1 MSVAGI
7 LDRIIARKKQA
18 TLSAGEQYLALV
30 RSVAGGA
37 EVDMDDAAQ
46 TIDDAN
52 KTAADFERDVATMQK
67 RIAFAEQLKLKADI
81 EKSIPQLE
89 RDAQTKRKKFWDA
102 VHTLEPQAI
111 LAEQTLRESENRIL
125 QLSGAERSLRETCI
139 DETLLAREAELRA
152 KHKEIGEKLQPI
164 EVDHRTAKRIYESNF
179 NAFEDVQKQIER
191 NRKDHPALAKLRK
204 DMERLEPALEA
215 SEQTFRDLSSALSEL
230 RAELA
235 PIARELEEID
245 RRKLIP

>member
-1 MSVAGI
+1 MSVTGI

-18 TLSAGEQYLALV
+18 TLSAAEQYIAMV

-52 KTAADFERDVATMQK
+52 KTAADFEKDVSTMQQ
-67 RIAFAEQLKLKADI
+67 RIALAEQLKLKSDI

-89 RDAQTKRKKFWDA
+89 RTAQAARKKFWDA
-102 VHTLEPQAI
+102 VQTLEPQAL

-125 QLSGAERSLRETCI
+125 QLSSAERSLRETCF
-139 DETLLAREAELRA
+139 DETLLAREAQLRA
-152 KHKEIGEKLQPI
+152 KHKEIGEKLQPL
-164 EVDHRTAKRIYESNF
+164 ESDHRIAKQVYESNF

-191 NRKDHPALAKLRK
+191 NRKNHPALAKYRT

-215 SEQTFRDLSSALSEL
+215 SEQTYRDLSSALSAL

>member
-1 MSVAGI
+1 MSVTGI

-18 TLSAGEQYLALV
+18 TLSAAEQYIAMV
-30 RSVAGGA
+30 RSVASGA
-37 EVDMDDAAQ
+37 EVDMDDAAE

-52 KTAADFERDVATMQK
+52 KTAADFERDVAAMQK
-67 RIAFAEQLKLKADI
+67 RIAFAEQLKERADI

-89 RDAQTKRKKFWDA
+89 RTAQAARKKFWDA
-102 VHTLEPQAI
+102 VQTLEPQAL
-111 LAEQTLRESENRIL
+111 LAEQTLRAQQNRID
-125 QLSGAERSLRETCI
+125 QLSSAERSLRETCI

-152 KHKEIGEKLQPI
+152 KHREVGEKLRPI
-164 EVDHRTAKRIYESNF
+164 ESDHRIAKQVYESNR
-179 NAFEDVQKQIER
+179 NAFKNLQLQIEK

-215 SEQTFRDLSSALSEL
+215 SEQTYRDLSSALSEL

-245 RRKLIP
+245 RRKLTP